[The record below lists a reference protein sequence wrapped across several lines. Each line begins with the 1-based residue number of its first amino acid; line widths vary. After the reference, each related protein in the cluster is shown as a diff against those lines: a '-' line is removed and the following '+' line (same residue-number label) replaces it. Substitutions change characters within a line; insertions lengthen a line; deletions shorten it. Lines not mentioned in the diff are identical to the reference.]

1 MSENT
6 SPKRFRYGPY
16 EGYETRSQR
25 RLQNDLDVDEAGA
38 EVILHLR
45 SQVIELQSLIR
56 QLEAELAEK
65 NASQHMRLAHYREVF
80 FEAAWIELE
89 IQE

>member
-1 MSENT
+1 MSENI

-16 EGYETRSQR
+16 EGYETRRQR

-38 EVILHLR
+38 EVILRLR
-45 SQVIELQSLIR
+45 SQVIELQSHIR
-56 QLEAELAEK
+56 QIEADLAEK
-65 NASQHMRLAHYREVF
+65 NANQHMRLDHYREVF
-80 FEAAWIELE
+80 FEATWIELK

>member
-1 MSENT
+1 MPENN

-38 EVILHLR
+38 EALLRLR

-56 QLEAELAEK
+56 QLETELAEK
-65 NASQHMRLAHYREVF
+65 NANQHMRLAHYREVF
-80 FEAAWIELE
+80 FEATWIELE